1 MLIKDCSI
9 TVEGITVQMVRDR
22 AECPETHTMQT
33 DIRRV
38 SNITEC
44 QTPKLSECQTPYYQS
59 VRHLNIMRHSDRVGC
74 LTPKNYATH
83 LGMPD
88 NKMLNH

>member
-38 SNITEC
+38 SQI
-44 QTPKLSECQTPYYQS
+44 LQS
-59 VRHLNIMRHSDRVGC
+59 VRHLNYQNARHLIIKVSDTYDRVGC

>member
-38 SNITEC
+38 SQI
-44 QTPKLSECQTPYYQS
+44 LQS
-59 VRHLNIMRHSDRVGC
+59 VRHLNYQNVRHLIIKVSD
-74 LTPKNYATH
+74 T
-83 LGMPD
+83 
-88 NKMLNH
+88 